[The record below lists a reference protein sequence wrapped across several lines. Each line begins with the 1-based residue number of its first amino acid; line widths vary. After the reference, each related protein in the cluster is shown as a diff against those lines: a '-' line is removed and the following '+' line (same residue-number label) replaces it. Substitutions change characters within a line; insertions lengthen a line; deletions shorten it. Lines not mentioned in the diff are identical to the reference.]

1 MAINVQTLI
10 QNIRMTNLTP
20 DIDAEK
26 IEIESGYVSDLLSD
40 VMGSAQENQIW
51 ITIMRHLNTIA
62 VASMTGIPVIV
73 FAKDIIP
80 EQSVIDKAREEGIIL
95 LTSPLTVFELA
106 GKIYTLINS

>member
-1 MAINVQTLI
+1 MALSVQTLI
-10 QNIRMTNLTP
+10 EKIEITNLTP
-20 DIDAEK
+20 DLDTSK
-26 IEIESGYVSDLLSD
+26 TVIENGYVSDLLSD

-62 VASMTGIPVIV
+62 VASMTGIPVII

-80 EQSVIDKAREEGIIL
+80 EQSVINKAREEGIIL

-106 GKIYTLINS
+106 GKIYSLLKV